1 MAFSGRVEWG
11 LSPWAEPEGWVCS
24 WRRGWDREK
33 VAAHLAAV
41 PFSGVFIFGTARE
54 LVDSLEL
61 ASRASAIS
69 RRAGKV
75 QGSWAGR
82 CPRMRGRPAAIPQ
95 SPPPPIKNASP
106 HSCVTQ
112 SLRMQGPA
120 GFRQALRG
128 WGKWL

>member
-1 MAFSGRVEWG
+1 MA
-11 LSPWAEPEGWVCS
+11 P
-24 WRRGWDREK
+24 
-33 VAAHLAAV
+33 
-41 PFSGVFIFGTARE
+41 PFSWCPLLWRIYFGTARE

-61 ASRASAIS
+61 ASRAPAIS

-82 CPRMRGRPAAIPQ
+82 CPRMRGRPAATPT
-95 SPPPPIKNASP
+95 PPYQKCPR

-112 SLRMQGPA
+112 SLRMQGLA
-120 GFRQALRG
+120 GFRQALRR